1 MREHCKQALR
11 AAKNRLKL
19 VKGQRATVVWLLCA
33 SLLVLYTLVPEGEE
47 PEPARQVSAAQ
58 SDGEP
63 RALTILDVAPGA
75 PAAGSV
81 ITVSYEA
88 ADPSVQPELRLGKQ
102 QALRVLA
109 SRPGSLLA
117 QLPND
122 LPKGT
127 TKLRLVQGTE
137 RSKAYELHIEPFNWQ
152 KLLRNACG
160 GLALLIMGVSVL
172 ARGVRGVLSVANAQ
186 RVAALTRSS
195 WLLLGAGALL
205 GAAMQSTTAAAGLL
219 AGAVGSRVLSITAGA
234 SLFLGAQLG
243 TALAPWLFGSI
254 TGPRSGLMAIAVG
267 VLALSLSLDRRGRSV
282 AQLLVGAGLVAFGVQ
297 VLRPGFE
304 PFASSPLLLA
314 AFDRIA
320 PDGVLGGMVTVLL
333 GALLVAVLQGPAPVL
348 ALALGVAETTGH
360 ENLRTTLFMLTGT
373 GLGAALGALLI
384 LPGGVQSR
392 RLFELSMLAGLC
404 NTLVSLVT
412 IDGFAYLTSRWSALS
427 PHIGLRLGKHTLPDV
442 SWQIAVAFALS
453 QLFAAWLLV
462 PLLPYLE
469 RKSAALRTWWRRR
482 AEHAQSSSDAL
493 AAMRG
498 SLEGAL
504 EHQQSALPS
513 IFELAATGARSS
525 GVNAELALK
534 QSREA
539 LLGLLSGPLAAVT
552 PSDGGVF
559 LGRLALS
566 CMQLQRALENALR
579 TAEQLTESRLAGG
592 DSQVALC
599 EGASSLRPMHEL
611 LCEGLGQLIQ
621 QLRSGGACDADDAR
635 AREIEMN
642 RLEARTRVA
651 TLAHFRSAAQTGE
664 SLPLLAL
671 SDAYEVAGNQVFR
684 MAEVLEQSE
693 PHAHDLGQ
701 LTDSDEAHGL
711 VPARDA

>member
-1 MREHCKQALR
+1 MREHWKGAVA
-11 AAKNRLKL
+11 AAKTRWKAA
-19 VKGQRATVVWLLCA
+19 KGQRAAVVWLLCA
-33 SLLVLYTLVPEGEE
+33 SLLVLYSLMPEGDES
-47 PEPARQVSAAQ
+47 EPARQAEVAG
-58 SDGEP
+58 SDGDA

-88 ADPSVQPELRLGKQ
+88 ADPSAQPELRLGKQ
-102 QALRVLA
+102 QTLRLLA

-117 QLPND
+117 QLPDD
-122 LPKGT
+122 LPRGSI
-127 TKLRLVQGTE
+127 KLRLVQGAE
-137 RSKAYELHIEPFNWQ
+137 RSKSYELHIEPFNWQ

-172 ARGVRGVLSVANAQ
+172 GRGVRGVLSVANAQ
-186 RVAALTRSS
+186 QVAALTRSR

-205 GAAMQSTTAAAGLL
+205 GAGMQSTTAAAGLL

-267 VLALSLSLDRRGRSV
+267 VLALSLSLDRRGRSI

-320 PDGVLGGMVTVLL
+320 PNGLLGGVVTVLL

-348 ALALGVAETTGH
+348 ALALGIAETTGH
-360 ENLRTTLFMLTGT
+360 ENLRTTLFMLAGT

-392 RLFELSMLAGLC
+392 RLFELSLLAGLC

-412 IDGFAYLTSRWSALS
+412 IDGFAYLTSHFG

-469 RKSAALRTWWRRR
+469 QKSAALRAWWHHRNEP
-482 AEHAQSSSDAL
+482 APTTTDAL
-493 AAMRG
+493 AAIRG
-498 SLEGAL
+498 SLLSVL
-504 EHQQSALPS
+504 EAQHSALPS
-513 IFELAATGARSS
+513 VFELAATGARSA
-525 GVNAELALK
+525 GVSAELALK

-539 LLGLLSGPLAAVT
+539 LMSLLSGLLSTLA
-552 PSDGGVF
+552 PSEAGAI

-566 CMQLQRALENALR
+566 SMQLQRALENALR
-579 TAEQLTESRLAGG
+579 TAEQLTESRLAGCG
-592 DSQVALC
+592 THAPLMQ
-599 EGASSLRPMHEL
+599 GASTLRPMHEL
-611 LCEGLGQLIQ
+611 LCEGMTQLIQ
-621 QLRSGGACDADDAR
+621 QLRAGGPCDADDAR
-635 AREIEMN
+635 GREIEMN

-651 TLAHFRSAAQTGE
+651 TLAHFRSAAQIGE

-671 SDAYEVAGNQVFR
+671 SDAYEVSGNQLFR

-701 LTDSDEAHGL
+701 LEDSDEAHAL
-711 VPARDA
+711 VPARDASS

>member
-1 MREHCKQALR
+1 MREHWKEAV
-11 AAKNRLKL
+11 AATKTRWKL
-19 VKGQRATVVWLLCA
+19 AKGQRAAVVWLLCA
-33 SLLVLYTLVPEGEE
+33 SLLVLYSVVPEGEE
-47 PEPARQVSAAQ
+47 PEPTRPAELTA

-81 ITVSYEA
+81 ITVSYDA
-88 ADPSVQPELRLGKQ
+88 SDPSAQPELRLGKQ
-102 QALRVLA
+102 QTLRVLA

-117 QLPND
+117 QLPDD
-122 LPKGT
+122 LPYGAI
-127 TKLRLVQGTE
+127 KLRLVQGAE
-137 RSKAYELHIEPFNWQ
+137 RSKPYELHIEPFNWR

-160 GLALLIMGVSVL
+160 GLALLIMGVAVL
-172 ARGVRGVLSVANAQ
+172 GRGVRGVLSVANAQ
-186 RVAALTRSS
+186 RVAALTRSR

-205 GAAMQSTTAAAGLL
+205 GAGMQSTTAAAGLL

-320 PDGVLGGMVTVLL
+320 PDGVLGGVVTVVL

-360 ENLRTTLFMLTGT
+360 ENLRTTLFMLAGT

-392 RLFELSMLAGLC
+392 RLFELSLLAGLC

-412 IDGFAYLTSRWSALS
+412 IDGFAYLTSHLP

-442 SWQIAVAFALS
+442 SWQIAVAFAMS
-453 QLFAAWLLV
+453 QLSAAWLIV
-462 PLLPYLE
+462 SLLPYLE
-469 RKSAALRTWWRRR
+469 QKSAALRAWWQR
-482 AEHAQSSSDAL
+482 SSEPAPSASDAL
-493 AAMRG
+493 AAIRG
-498 SLEGAL
+498 KLLTVLDAQ
-504 EHQQSALPS
+504 HSALPS
-513 IFELAATGARSS
+513 MFELAATGARSS
-525 GVNAELALK
+525 GVSAELELK
-534 QSREA
+534 RSREM
-539 LLGLLSGPLAAVT
+539 LLALLSGPLSKLS
-552 PSDGGVF
+552 PSDSGAI
-559 LGRLALS
+559 LGKLALS
-566 CMQLQRALENALR
+566 SMQLQRALENALR
-579 TAEQLTESRLAGG
+579 TAEQLTESRLAGNG
-592 DSQVALC
+592 THAALS
-599 EGASSLRPMHEL
+599 EGASRLRPMHDL
-611 LCEGLGQLIQ
+611 LCEGLTQLIQ
-621 QLRSGGACDADDAR
+621 QLRSGGPCDADDAR

-651 TLAHFRSAAQTGE
+651 TLAHFRSAAQIGE

-671 SDAYEVAGNQVFR
+671 SDAYEVCGNQLFR

-701 LTDSDEAHGL
+701 LEEADDAHAL

>member
-1 MREHCKQALR
+1 MMREHWKEAVTATKTRR
-11 AAKNRLKL
+11 AA
-19 VKGQRATVVWLLCA
+19 VVWLLCA
-33 SLLVLYTLVPEGEE
+33 SLLVLYSLVPEGDE
-47 PEPARQVSAAQ
+47 PEPVRQADVAQ
-58 SDGEP
+58 SDGDP

-88 ADPSVQPELRLGKQ
+88 TESITRPELRLGKQ
-102 QALRVLA
+102 QQSLRVLA
-109 SRPGSLLA
+109 NRPGSLLA
-117 QLPND
+117 QLPDD
-122 LPKGT
+122 LPHGAI
-127 TKLRLVQGTE
+127 KLRLVQGAE
-137 RSKAYELHIEPFNWQ
+137 RSKPYELHIEPFNWQ

-172 ARGVRGVLSVANAQ
+172 GRGVRGVLSVANAQ
-186 RVAALTRSS
+186 QVATLTRSR

-205 GAAMQSTTAAAGLL
+205 GAGMQSTTAAAGLL
-219 AGAVGSRVLSITAGA
+219 AGAVGSRVLTITAGA

-267 VLALSLSLDRRGRSV
+267 VLALSLSLDRRGRSI

-320 PDGVLGGMVTVLL
+320 PDGVLGGVVTVLL
-333 GALLVAVLQGPAPVL
+333 GALLVALLQGPAPVL

-360 ENLRTTLFMLTGT
+360 ENLRTTLFMLAGT

-392 RLFELSMLAGLC
+392 RLFELSLLAGLC

-462 PLLPYLE
+462 PLLPFLE
-469 RKSAALRTWWRRR
+469 RKNTALHAWWHRR
-482 AEHAQSSSDAL
+482 AQPAPSSSDAL

-498 SLEGAL
+498 SLLSAL
-504 EHQQSALPS
+504 DGQRAALPS
-513 IFELAATGARSS
+513 MFELAATGARSS

-534 QSREA
+534 QSRET
-539 LLGLLSGPLAAVT
+539 LLALLSGPLSAVT
-552 PSDGGVF
+552 PSDAGVI
-559 LGRLALS
+559 LGRLTLS
-566 CMQLQRALENALR
+566 SMQLQRALENALR
-579 TAEQLTESRLAGG
+579 TAEQLTESRLGSNGTHAVLT
-592 DSQVALC
+592 Q
-599 EGASSLRPMHEL
+599 GAATLRPMHEL
-611 LCEGLGQLIQ
+611 LCDGLHQLIQ
-621 QLRSGGACDADDAR
+621 QLRQGSACDADDAR
-635 AREIEMN
+635 GREIEMN

-651 TLAHFRSAAQTGE
+651 TLAHFRSAAQIGE

-671 SDAYEVAGNQVFR
+671 SDAYEVAGNQLFR

-701 LTDSDEAHGL
+701 LDDSDDAHGL
-711 VPARDA
+711 LPARDA

>member
-1 MREHCKQALR
+1 MREHWKDAVTATKTR
-11 AAKNRLKL
+11 WKL
-19 VKGQRATVVWLLCA
+19 AKGQRAAVVWLLCA
-33 SLLVLYTLVPEGEE
+33 SLLVLYSIVPEGDE
-47 PEPARQVSAAQ
+47 PEPARQTEAAQ
-58 SDGEP
+58 DGGDP

-81 ITVSYEA
+81 ITVSYDA
-88 ADPSVQPELRLGKQ
+88 TAHDAQPELRLGKQ
-102 QALRVLA
+102 QTLRVLA

-117 QLPND
+117 QLPDD
-122 LPKGT
+122 LPNGPI
-127 TKLRLVQGTE
+127 KLRLVQGAE
-137 RSKAYELHIEPFNWQ
+137 RSKPYELHIEPFNWQ

-172 ARGVRGVLSVANAQ
+172 GRGVRGVLSVANAQ
-186 RVAALTRSS
+186 QVAALTRSR

-205 GAAMQSTTAAAGLL
+205 GAGMQSTTAAAGLL
-219 AGAVGSRVLSITAGA
+219 AGAVGSRVLTVTAGA

-267 VLALSLSLDRRGRSV
+267 VLALSLSLDRRGRSI

-320 PDGVLGGMVTVLL
+320 PDGVLGGVVTVLL

-392 RLFELSMLAGLC
+392 RLFELSLLAGLC
-404 NTLVSLVT
+404 NTLVALIT
-412 IDGFAYLTSRWSALS
+412 IDGFAYLTSFLG

-442 SWQIAVAFALS
+442 SWQVAVAFALS

-469 RKSAALRTWWRRR
+469 RRSAALRAWWHHRSEP
-482 AEHAQSSSDAL
+482 APVATDAL
-493 AAMRG
+493 AAIRG
-498 SLEGAL
+498 SLLGVL
-504 EHQQSALPS
+504 EAQHGALPS
-513 IFELAATGARSS
+513 MFELAATGARSA
-525 GVNAELALK
+525 GVSAELALK
-534 QSREA
+534 HARET
-539 LLGLLSGPLAAVT
+539 LLTLLSGPLSSLA
-552 PSDGGVF
+552 PSDAGAI

-566 CMQLQRALENALR
+566 SMQLQRALENALR
-579 TAEQLTESRLAGG
+579 TAEQLTESRLAGNG
-592 DSQVALC
+592 TA
-599 EGASSLRPMHEL
+599 EGASTLRPMHEL
-611 LCEGLGQLIQ
+611 LCEGMTQLIQ
-621 QLRSGGACDADDAR
+621 QLRSDGPCDADDAR
-635 AREIEMN
+635 GREIEMN

-651 TLAHFRSAAQTGE
+651 TLAHFRSAAQIGE

-671 SDAYEVAGNQVFR
+671 SDAYEVSGNQLFR

-701 LTDSDEAHGL
+701 LEDSDDAHAL

>member
-1 MREHCKQALR
+1 MREQWKEAMTATKTRR
-11 AAKNRLKL
+11 AA
-19 VKGQRATVVWLLCA
+19 VVWLLCA

-47 PEPARQVSAAQ
+47 TEPVHHAEVAQ
-58 SDGEP
+58 SDGDP

-75 PAAGSV
+75 PAAGSI
-81 ITVSYEA
+81 ITVSYDST
-88 ADPSVQPELRLGKQ
+88 DPNAQPELRLGKQ
-102 QALRVLA
+102 QSLRVLA

-117 QLPND
+117 QLPDD
-122 LPKGT
+122 LPHGAI
-127 TKLRLVQGTE
+127 KLRLVQGAE
-137 RSKAYELHIEPFNWQ
+137 RSKPYELHIEPFNWQ

-172 ARGVRGVLSVANAQ
+172 GRGVRGVLSVANAQ
-186 RVAALTRSS
+186 QVAVLTRSR

-205 GAAMQSTTAAAGLL
+205 GAGMQSTTAAAGLL
-219 AGAVGSRVLSITAGA
+219 AGAVGSRVLTITAGA

-267 VLALSLSLDRRGRSV
+267 VLALSLSLDRRGRSI

-320 PDGVLGGMVTVLL
+320 PDGVLGGIVTVLL
-333 GALLVAVLQGPAPVL
+333 GALLVALLQGPAPVL

-360 ENLRTTLFMLTGT
+360 ENLRTTLFMLAGT

-392 RLFELSMLAGLC
+392 RLFELSLLAGLC

-462 PLLPYLE
+462 PLLPVLE
-469 RKSAALRTWWRRR
+469 RKSAALRAWWHRR
-482 AEHAQSSSDAL
+482 AEPAPSSSDAL
-493 AAMRG
+493 AAIRG
-498 SLEGAL
+498 SLLSAL
-504 EHQQSALPS
+504 DGQRAALPS
-513 IFELAATGARSS
+513 MFELAVTGARSS
-525 GVNAELALK
+525 GVTAELALK
-534 QSREA
+534 ESRET
-539 LLGLLSGPLAAVT
+539 LFTLLSGPLSSVT
-552 PSDGGVF
+552 PSDGGVI
-559 LGRLALS
+559 LGRLTLS
-566 CMQLQRALENALR
+566 GMQLQRALENALR
-579 TAEQLTESRLAGG
+579 TAEQLTESRLGCNG
-592 DSQVALC
+592 PHTALT
-599 EGASSLRPMHEL
+599 EGAATLRPMHEL
-611 LCEGLGQLIQ
+611 LCEGLHQLIQ
-621 QLRSGGACDADDAR
+621 QLRQGGACDADDAR
-635 AREIEMN
+635 GREIEMN

-651 TLAHFRSAAQTGE
+651 TLAHFRSAAQIGE

-671 SDAYEVAGNQVFR
+671 SDAYEVAGNQLFR

-701 LTDSDEAHGL
+701 LDDSDDAHGL
-711 VPARDA
+711 LPARDA

>member
-1 MREHCKQALR
+1 MREHWREAVEATRAKWNLAKSQR
-11 AAKNRLKL
+11 AA
-19 VKGQRATVVWLLCA
+19 VVWLLCA
-33 SLLVLYTLVPEGEE
+33 SLLALYGLLPEGEE
-47 PEPARQVSAAQ
+47 PELARQAQ
-58 SDGEP
+58 VAGSEGDI
-63 RALTILDVAPGA
+63 RSLSILDVAPSG

-81 ITVSYEA
+81 ITVNYEA
-88 ADPSVQPELRLGKQ
+88 ADEVTLPELRLGKQ
-102 QALRVLA
+102 HTLRVLA
-109 SRPGSLLA
+109 SRPGSIVA
-117 QLPND
+117 QLPDD
-122 LPKGT
+122 LPYGPI
-127 TKLRLVQGTE
+127 KLRLFQGKE
-137 RSKAYELHIEPFNWQ
+137 RSKPYELQIEPFNWQ

-172 ARGVRGVLSVANAQ
+172 ARGARGVLSVANAQ
-186 RVAALTRSS
+186 RVAALARSR

-205 GAAMQSTTAAAGLL
+205 GAGMQSTTAAAALL

-254 TGPRSGLMAIAVG
+254 TGPRSGLMVIAVG
-267 VLALSLSLDRRGRSV
+267 VLALSLSLDRRGRSI
-282 AQLLVGAGLVAFGVQ
+282 AQLLVGGGLVAFGVQ

-320 PDGVLGGMVTVLL
+320 PDGVLGGVVTVLL

-348 ALALGVAETTGH
+348 ALALGIAETTGH
-360 ENLRTTLFMLTGT
+360 ENLRTTLFMLTGG

-392 RLFELSMLAGLC
+392 RLFELSLFAGLC
-404 NTLVSLVT
+404 NTLLTLVT
-412 IDGFAYLTSRWSALS
+412 IDGFAFLTSQLG

-469 RKSAALRTWWRRR
+469 RKTEALRAWWQRRR
-482 AEHAQSSSDAL
+482 EPATSTRDAL
-493 AAMRG
+493 AAVRDHLIG
-498 SLEGAL
+498 VLEAQ
-504 EHQQSALPS
+504 HSALPRM
-513 IFELAATGARSS
+513 FELAATGARSA
-525 GVNAELALK
+525 GVSAELVLK
-534 QSREA
+534 RSREE
-539 LLGLLSGPLAAVT
+539 LLALLSGPLSATT
-552 PSDGGVF
+552 PSDAGAI

-566 CMQLQRALENALR
+566 SMQLQRALENALR
-579 TAEQLTESRLAGG
+579 TAEQLTESRLGG
-592 DSQVALC
+592 NGSHAALS
-599 EGASSLRPMHEL
+599 EGAATLRPMHEL
-611 LCEGLGQLIQ
+611 LCEGLSQLIQ
-621 QLRSGGACDADDAR
+621 QLRAGGPCDADDAR
-635 AREIEMN
+635 AREIELN

-651 TLAHFRSAAQTGE
+651 TLTHFRSAAQLGE

-701 LTDSDEAHGL
+701 LEDLRDASAL